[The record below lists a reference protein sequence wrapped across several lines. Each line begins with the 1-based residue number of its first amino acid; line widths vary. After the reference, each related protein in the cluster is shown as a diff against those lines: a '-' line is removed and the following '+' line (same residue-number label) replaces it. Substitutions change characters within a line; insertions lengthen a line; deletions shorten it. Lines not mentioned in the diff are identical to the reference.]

1 MDPCQLCFWNVAGR
15 IQENEAHRLSGKKT
29 NLDFVGIDTY
39 RHHFASDASFIASMR
54 NNVPYV
60 GKNFRMIMETNSG
73 IPISAQM
80 HLAALSGNAAF
91 DYYSIE
97 ALYGR
102 NGNKIVPLV
111 GHLDDIRRMN
121 KIFTER
127 PGGPCYQDAWLRIV
141 CTQLGRR

>member
-1 MDPCQLCFWNVAGR
+1 
-15 IQENEAHRLSGKKT
+15 
-29 NLDFVGIDTY
+29 
-39 RHHFASDASFIASMR
+39 
-54 NNVPYV
+54 
-60 GKNFRMIMETNSG
+60 METNSG

-121 KIFTER
+121 KILQSDPVDLLPRRMVTDCLYTIGKALMEVR
-127 PGGPCYQDAWLRIV
+127 VLPTAEYHLPYLSDIARYQYSA
-141 CTQLGRR
+141 